1 MNKVK
6 AKEELADE
14 LSRQQVYLSVLN
26 RKKLRLDSEINAIE
40 KEKAQLTRDVE
51 RLQNSMI
58 RLNKCIYEQRSSSD
72 ALEQENRF
80 AEEDFFLR
88 IREKETQAVEAEAQL
103 AEAVREKEDLLADL
117 LETERHIMLWEKK
130 VQLVNETRQ
139 AV

>member
-1 MNKVK
+1 MTLTHS
-6 AKEELADE
+6 ALA
-14 LSRQQVYLSVLN
+14 
-26 RKKLRLDSEINAIE
+26 EINAIE
-40 KEKAQLTRDVE
+40 KEKVQLTRDVE

-80 AEEDFFLR
+80 AEEDFVLR

-117 LETERHIMLWEKK
+117 LETEYAADFINSDL
-130 VQLVNETRQ
+130 LIIYISITL
-139 AV
+139 